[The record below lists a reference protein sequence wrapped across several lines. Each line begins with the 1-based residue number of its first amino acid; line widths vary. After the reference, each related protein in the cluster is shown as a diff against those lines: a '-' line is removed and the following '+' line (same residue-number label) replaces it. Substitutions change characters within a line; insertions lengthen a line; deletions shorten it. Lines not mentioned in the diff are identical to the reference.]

1 MKKKSQKKPEKKN
14 GKMER
19 LNFEN
24 LWFARRKKKLLFH
37 FGLKLGKDFETEFN
51 WSTLN
56 FTTFI
61 FTWRKLEKWLLRQT
75 HGLTT
80 SICLFNSCPLN
91 LSQGRNFYVPSDIC
105 KSIQLQR
112 WVVFQQFRVK
122 MFELQFFFKLQTCCF
137 LKAESMQAV
146 IMQSLILSSQKIA
159 SKKFKFPSVSAVSHF
174 NF

>member
-1 MKKKSQKKPEKKN
+1 MGEFEIFLFITVKKKVEKKKRKTTRKKNRKN
-14 GKMER
+14 GALKFWKPLICKKE
-19 LNFEN
+19 
-24 LWFARRKKKLLFH
+24 KKLLFH

-80 SICLFNSCPLN
+80 SICLFISCPLN

-146 IMQSLILSSQKIA
+146 IMQSLIYLL
-159 SKKFKFPSVSAVSHF
+159 KK
-174 NF
+174 

>member
-1 MKKKSQKKPEKKN
+1 MKTLDLWDEKK
-14 GKMER
+14 
-19 LNFEN
+19 
-24 LWFARRKKKLLFH
+24 LWLHL
-37 FGLKLGKDFETEFN
+37 GLKRGKDLENEFN
-51 WSTLN
+51 WSTHWTSQHLF
-56 FTTFI
+56 FTG
-61 FTWRKLEKWLLRQT
+61 RKLEKWLLRQT

-159 SKKFKFPSVSAVSHF
+159 SKKVKFPPVSAVSHF

>member
-1 MKKKSQKKPEKKN
+1 MKTFDLQEEKK
-14 GKMER
+14 
-19 LNFEN
+19 
-24 LWFARRKKKLLFH
+24 
-37 FGLKLGKDFETEFN
+37 T
-51 WSTLN
+51 STLLWTLARKRFRN
-56 FTTFI
+56 WIQLIHTHWTSQHLF

-105 KSIQLQR
+105 KSIQLER
-112 WVVFQQFRVK
+112 CFAFQQFRVK

-159 SKKFKFPSVSAVSHF
+159 SKKFKFPPVSAVSHF